1 MIAGQVSGRTRRG
14 RRWLAIIPAV
24 LVLALT
30 AACGSGNGDG
40 TLSVGDTAPAFSAP
54 TAGGGNVTLTS
65 LTARHNAVV
74 VVFYRGFG

>member
-1 MIAGQVSGRTRRG
+1 MIAGQVSERTRRG
-14 RRWLAIIPAV
+14 RRWLAVIPAV

-30 AACGSGNGDG
+30 AACGSGNGGG
-40 TLSVGDTAPAFSAP
+40 TLSVGDTAPAFSAQA
-54 TAGGGNVTLTS
+54 AGGGNVTLTT